1 MRLLRQKRISSWPTP
16 SNAQIKQST
25 HLLAVTFEDAGAYS
39 PVINRLLFYAE
50 IHNCSDHG
58 YGKFSAPKQM
68 PPYTYRQLQELIIE
82 RRRQQQPSDDVDK
95 SSRELV
101 QTAADLAAKL
111 CAFASD
117 GIVVKH
123 LVDFAL
129 PAKRREEAAEVTA
142 LDEML
147 LQSTGRGAATEH
159 TAASCTATQHTEDEI
174 GRASCRE
181 RV

>member
-1 MRLLRQKRISSWPTP
+1 M
-16 SNAQIKQST
+16 
-25 HLLAVTFEDAGAYS
+25 
-39 PVINRLLFYAE
+39 
-50 IHNCSDHG
+50 
-58 YGKFSAPKQM
+58 
-68 PPYTYRQLQELIIE
+68 IIE

-129 PAKRREEAAEVTA
+129 PAKRRAEAAEVTA

-159 TAASCTATQHTEDEI
+159 TAASGDCFRACICSAGNATI
-174 GRASCRE
+174 LSMAI
-181 RV
+181 